1 MVLYENEA
9 DGIFCPRHLLGKDV
23 TRGHFQ
29 VQRFLPAPW
38 LNDLLE
44 CVGRRNEFDG
54 FCCRRP
60 RGPWIWNAQSFDCL
74 PIMSVLCNS
83 PTLNLGDEAGFL
95 TLLNSSYTGWK
106 RCGSIIELKSWSFS
120 LVGKSDGLVSRETP
134 FCVSGR

>member
-1 MVLYENEA
+1 MNLM
-9 DGIFCPRHLLGKDV
+9 
-23 TRGHFQ
+23 
-29 VQRFLPAPW
+29 
-38 LNDLLE
+38 
-44 CVGRRNEFDG
+44 G

-120 LVGKSDGLVSRETP
+120 LVGKSDGLVFRETP